1 MYKYKFYL
9 KKSLLVLASCLFL
22 QTTFA
27 QSSIKGQITDSA
39 EKKQLYNASINILSA
54 KDSILIGST
63 RANKDGQFNL
73 PAKFGGKYILMIT
86 YPQYADYIDK
96 IELVTGQELNL
107 GTVYLN
113 TKAYLLKE
121 VIVRNTIAAIRI
133 KGDTT
138 EYKADSFKVSPNS
151 DVQELLKHM
160 PGIQVNARGEITA
173 QGEKVNKVLVD
184 GEEFFS
190 DDPAVVTKNLR
201 ADAVDKVQVFDKK
214 SDQATF
220 TGIDDGIKSKTI
232 NLQLKEDKKNG
243 YFGKGEL
250 GSNFGEY
257 NYGKLLAN
265 SFKGKK
271 KLAGYY
277 SKDNTKF
284 EALSWDEVQN
294 YSDGGNTNT
303 TVGEDGGISI
313 NISGGD
319 YDETMGLPNQQRAGA
334 VFSNK
339 WDKFATNNTAQYQN
353 LITNSLG
360 TNFTKTLLQDS
371 SIINNTKNVQNI
383 DKKKYSFKTINEW
396 GTDSTGLFKMTV
408 KVADILKNA
417 GNDYKGQ
424 TEGETGHKINQS
436 ARITSLQEDDKSI
449 TSSLSFRKKLAK
461 KGRTI
466 SWTADLD
473 FNDKVQDGGL
483 FAHNDYFNFAGTTI
497 KKDSTNQLKNSS
509 LNTSSINTNLIYTE
523 PLSAKDFL
531 IIKYGVV
538 VAKNN
543 AERNS
548 YDLYKPK
555 KDFTLA
561 YDPAQLV
568 DSLSNHFVF
577 NTLNQS
583 GSINYR
589 HIEKKYNFVFGS
601 GFGSARYTIDDL
613 QKNIQRTVAFNNFIP
628 SFSFNLTPKAQ
639 TRINFDYSGNTVNPT
654 LQQIQPLIDN
664 SDPLNITIGNANL
677 QQGFNNRFSF
687 SASEYKVLKNR
698 SLRFNANYSSTQ
710 KGISSSNK
718 IDAFGKNVSQFVNV
732 DGNYNFNASFGIQ
745 KELYKGI
752 NGGVEI
758 GNAVSRYV
766 NYVNGA
772 KNINNNN
779 TIRYSLSVS
788 HWGEGIFSFYS
799 GFNANNNKTLSSIR
813 KDAATNFWSYS
824 AYGNGQIRF
833 KKFKTYIDLNLD
845 ANIYP
850 KSSIFPDQHNLY
862 IFSPAIRKVFSK
874 TEAWELKLFAFDLF
888 NQNSNVNRNIT
899 SNFISES
906 TNNGI
911 KKYFLLSIVYNFSK
925 NGKPSNMMSW

>member
-1 MYKYKFYL
+1 MTLIKHIAPK
-9 KKSLLVLASCLFL
+9 LFL
-22 QTTFA
+22 FIVFGLLTQISFA
-27 QSSIKGQITDSA
+27 QTGATIKGQVLDTV
-39 EKKQLYNASINILSA
+39 EKVRLFNASVNLLRA
-54 KDSILIGST
+54 KDSVLLHAIRT
-63 RANKDGQFNL
+63 DKDGRFQLADIPN
-73 PAKFGGKYILMIT
+73 GKYIVMIS
-86 YPQYADYIDK
+86 YPHYADYIDQIQVQK
-96 IELVTGQELNL
+96 DMDLNAL
-107 GTVYLN
+107 FLN
-113 TKAYLLKE
+113 TKTHLLKE
-121 VIVRNTIAAIRI
+121 VIVRNSVAAIRI

-138 EYKADSFKVSPNS
+138 EFKADSFRVTPNS

-201 ADAVDKVQVFDKK
+201 ADAVDKVQLFDKK

-257 NYGKLLAN
+257 GYGKLMAN

-277 SKDNTKF
+277 SNDNTKF

-303 TVGEDGGISI
+303 QVNEDGGISI
-313 NISGGD
+313 NISGDD
-319 YDETMGLPNQQRAGA
+319 YDETKGLPNQQRAGL

-339 WDKFATNNTAQYQN
+339 WDKVSTNNTAQYQN
-353 LITNSLG
+353 LLTNALG

-371 SIINNTKNVQNI
+371 SIINNTSSIQHI

-417 GNDYKGQ
+417 GNDYTGQ
-424 TEGETGHKINQS
+424 TSGESGHKINQS
-436 ARITSLQEDDKSI
+436 ARITSLNEDDKSVN
-449 TSSLSFRKKLAK
+449 SSLSYRRKFAK

-466 SWTADLD
+466 SWTADLN
-473 FNDKVQDGGL
+473 FNDKAQDGAL
-483 FAHNDYFNFAGTTI
+483 NARNDYFNFAGSTI

-509 LNTSSINTNLIYTE
+509 QNTSSINTNLIYTE
-523 PLSAKDFL
+523 PLSTKDFL
-531 IIKYGVV
+531 IFKYGVV
-538 VAKNN
+538 VGKNN
-543 AERNS
+543 AARYS

-555 KDFTLA
+555 KDYTAA

-568 DSLSNHFVF
+568 DSLSNHFIF

-583 GSINYR
+583 GSVNYR

-601 GFGSARYTIDDL
+601 GFGTAHYTTNDL
-613 QKNIQRTVAFNNFIP
+613 QKNTQRAVVFNNFIP
-628 SFSFNLTPKAQ
+628 SFSFNLTPKPQ
-639 TRINFDYSGNTVNPT
+639 RRINFDYSGSTVNPT

-677 QQGFNNRFSF
+677 QQGFTNRFSF
-687 SASEYKVLKNR
+687 NASDYKVLK
-698 SLRFNANYSSTQ
+698 SRFIGINASYSSTQ
-710 KGISSSNK
+710 NDISSSNK

-732 DGNYNFNASFGIQ
+732 DGNYNFNVHVNFQ
-745 KELYKGI
+745 MELFKGI
-752 NGGVEI
+752 NGGLGI
-758 GNAVSRYV
+758 GNSMNRYV
-766 NYVNGA
+766 NYVNGV
-772 KNINNNN
+772 KNINDNSA
-779 TIRYSLSVS
+779 IRYTVSIS
-788 HWGEGIFSFYS
+788 HWGEGMFSFYS
-799 GFNANNNKTLSSIR
+799 GFNANNNHIVSSIR
-813 KDAATNFWSYS
+813 SGAASNYWSYS
-824 AYGNGQIRF
+824 AYGNGEIKF
-833 KKFKTYIDLNLD
+833 KKIKTYIDFNLD
-845 ANIYP
+845 ANLYQ
-850 KSSIFPDQHNLY
+850 KSSVFPDQRNVY
-862 IFSPAIRKVFSK
+862 IFSPSIRKVFSK
-874 TEAWELKLFAFDLF
+874 TDAWELKLFAFDLL
-888 NQNSNVNRNIT
+888 NQNTNVNRNIS
-899 SNFISES
+899 SNFISEN
-906 TNNGI
+906 TNNGL
-911 KKYFLLSIVYNFSK
+911 KRYFLLSIVYNFSK

>member
-1 MYKYKFYL
+1 MFNSYF
-9 KKSLLVLASCLFL
+9 KKLLLVMSAALLL
-22 QTTFA
+22 QTSFA
-27 QSSIKGQITDSA
+27 QSSIKGQITDST
-39 EKKQLYNASINILSA
+39 EKKQLQNGSINILRA
-54 KDSILIGST
+54 KDSILVGST
-63 RANKDGQFNL
+63 RANKDGQFSL
-73 PAKFGGKYILMIT
+73 SAKSEGKYILMIT

-96 IELVTGQELNL
+96 ITLTNGQDLNL
-107 GTVYLN
+107 GTVYMN
-113 TKAYLLKE
+113 TKAHLLKE
-121 VIVRNTIAAIRI
+121 VIIRNTVAAIRI

-138 EYKADSFKVSPNS
+138 EFKADSFKVRPNS

-160 PGIQVNARGEITA
+160 PGIQVNAKGEITA

-201 ADAVDKVQVFDKK
+201 ADAVDKVQLFDKK

-243 YFGKGEL
+243 YFGKAEL

-257 NYGKLLAN
+257 GYGKLLAN

-277 SKDNTKF
+277 SNDNTKF

-303 TVGEDGGISI
+303 MVGDDGGISI
-313 NISGGD
+313 SISGGD
-319 YDETMGLPNQQRAGA
+319 YDETKGLPNQQRAGA

-339 WDKFATNNTAQYQN
+339 WDQFSTNNTAQFQN
-353 LITNSLG
+353 LITNALG

-371 SIINNTKNVQNI
+371 SIINNTNSVQHI

-396 GTDSTGLFKMTV
+396 GTDSTGLLKMTV
-408 KVADILKNA
+408 KVTDNLKNA
-417 GNDYKGQ
+417 GNDYTGQ
-424 TEGETGHKINQS
+424 TEGESGHKINQS

-449 TSSLSFRKKLAK
+449 ASSLSYRKRLAK

-473 FNDKVQDGGL
+473 FNDKAQDGGL
-483 FAHNDYFNFAGTTI
+483 FSHNDYFNFTGATI
-497 KKDSTNQLKNSS
+497 NKDSTNQLKNNRQ
-509 LNTSSINTNLIYTE
+509 NTSSINTNLVYTE
-523 PLSAKDFL
+523 PLTTKDFL
-531 IIKYGVV
+531 IIKYGVIV
-538 VAKNN
+538 GKNN

-548 YDLYKPK
+548 YDLYKSK
-555 KDFTLA
+555 KDNTVV
-561 YDPAQLV
+561 YDAAQLV

-583 GSINYR
+583 GSVNYR

-601 GFGSARYTIDDL
+601 GFGSANYTMDDL
-613 QKNIQRTVAFNNFIP
+613 QKNTQRAVAFNNFIP
-628 SFSFNLTPKAQ
+628 SFSFHLTPKAQ
-639 TRINFDYSGNTVNPT
+639 TRINFDYSGSSVNPK

-677 QQGFNNRFSF
+677 QQGFINRFSF
-687 SASEYKVLKNR
+687 SANEFRVLKNR
-698 SLRFNANYSSTQ
+698 SLQFNAEYSNTQ
-710 KGISSSNK
+710 NDISSSNK

-732 DGNYNFNASFGIQ
+732 DGNYNFNASFNIQ

-752 NGGVEI
+752 NGGLRI
-758 GNAVSRYV
+758 GNAISRYV
-766 NYVNGA
+766 NYVNGV
-772 KNINNNN
+772 KNINDNN
-779 TIRYSLSVS
+779 TTTYAVSLS
-788 HWGEGIFSFYS
+788 HWGDGIFSFFS

-813 KDAATNFWSYS
+813 MDASTNYWSYN
-824 AYGNGQIRF
+824 AYGNGQIRL
-833 KKFKTYIDLNLD
+833 KKINTYIDLNLD

-850 KSSIFPDQHNLY
+850 KSSVFPDQHNVY
-862 IFSPAIRKVFSK
+862 IFSPSIRKVLSK
-874 TEAWELKLFAFDLF
+874 SEAWELSLFAFDLL

-899 SNFISES
+899 SNFISET
-906 TNNGI
+906 TNNGL
-911 KKYFLLSIVYNFSK
+911 KRYFLLSIVYNFSK